1 MALAR
6 SRAGFVA
13 WEIAAAVPYLL
24 AVRAVVRQPRGD
36 RLRWL
41 AVAAAL
47 HGVLLFARVPLSD
60 DLFRYRWD
68 ARVARAG
75 IDPYAFAPDAPQLRH
90 LRDPDHRRINHPE
103 VRTIYP
109 PGAQALFRAVTAV
122 WDDPFAFRL
131 VAAVASLLASLA
143 LAGFL
148 RARGADDRLAIVLCW
163 SPLAAAEAS
172 VGAHIDAAAVALLV
186 AGLWALAARR
196 AAAAGALLGLS
207 FAIKLGAG
215 PIALLAA
222 RRRPI
227 VLAAFALAVAAPLLP
242 HLGGPVMPGASD
254 YADRWRFNPSIFAAV
269 EAAVDFAAAVSATP
283 AERRFAA
290 RVAAA
295 AAWLALL
302 AWLLA
307 RRVDAADGAR
317 ALVGAA
323 LLLSP
328 TVHPW
333 YALWLLPLLAE
344 RPTPGWLALA
354 SLLPLSYL
362 GESGGIRLVEYG
374 VPFVIAVASMARRG
388 RPRLTERLTDRGS
401 SL

>member
-1 MALAR
+1 
-6 SRAGFVA
+6 
-13 WEIAAAVPYLL
+13 
-24 AVRAVVRQPRGD
+24 
-36 RLRWL
+36 
-41 AVAAAL
+41 
-47 HGVLLFARVPLSD
+47 
-60 DLFRYRWD
+60 
-68 ARVARAG
+68 
-75 IDPYAFAPDAPQLRH
+75 
-90 LRDPDHRRINHPE
+90 
-103 VRTIYP
+103 
-109 PGAQALFRAVTAV
+109 
-122 WDDPFAFRL
+122 
-131 VAAVASLLASLA
+131 
-143 LAGFL
+143 
-148 RARGADDRLAIVLCW
+148 
-163 SPLAAAEAS
+163 
-172 VGAHIDAAAVALLV
+172 
-186 AGLWALAARR
+186 
-196 AAAAGALLGLS
+196 
-207 FAIKLGAG
+207 
-215 PIALLAA
+215 
-222 RRRPI
+222 
-227 VLAAFALAVAAPLLP
+227 
-242 HLGGPVMPGASD
+242 MPGASD
-254 YADRWRFNPSIFAAV
+254 HADRWRFNPSIAAV

-317 ALVGAA
+317 AGRRRA
-323 LLLSP
+323 LLSP

-362 GESGGIRLVEYG
+362 GRERGIRLVEYG